1 MLRANSSNGRRG
13 GRRQAAVTA
22 VTICAALGTAGCGGG
37 STATSSDA
45 TKTPVD
51 SRIGYVRMDE
61 LVKVHPLYS
70 QLARLDDDMQ
80 ALQLKALGGN
90 IARSGS
96 DVAREE
102 KALQHELDQAAAET
116 KKALDGKEQE
126 YNRREQAAIA
136 AALGAGAGASGP
148 SGQQIAGGVQA
159 AANSQALAVEK
170 AANANLNAYR
180 SELIK
185 QDEDAEHSLQTSLS
199 QRALREYGAEA
210 DRLERAEADF
220 ALQEASDDSSERLS
234 LRTKLSNLALDDASH
249 ADVKAQLDAL
259 DKKEADALGA
269 MKNRDQ
275 STLVALQKRLHDESE
290 SELSAQV
297 KEIRARTVAKIN
309 ERTVDT
315 RKSVIGQL
323 GRLDTTTTTGGVAVP
338 GGVSPGMKAKLLAL
352 HAKFQHDFNSDA
364 SKTIAQFQKTRSDL
378 TRRFQELEGVDAG
391 AQSGAD
397 KEMDMLQRQRG
408 DLYNEMVAQIG
419 REVKVLAEQRG
430 INVVV
435 SDIVAPAGGVDL
447 TADAEKDIESLHE

>member
-1 MLRANSSNGRRG
+1 MLRASSSNRVPTGRIR
-13 GRRQAAVTA
+13 
-22 VTICAALGTAGCGGG
+22 AALSAATVALALCAGGCGGG
-37 STATSSDA
+37 ASSGASDA
-45 TKTPVD
+45 SKSAVD
-51 SRIGYVRMDE
+51 SRIGYVRMDD

-80 ALQLKALGGN
+80 ALQLRALGNN

-96 DVAREE
+96 DIAHDE
-102 KALQHELDQAAAET
+102 KVLQQELDVAAAQT

-136 AALGAGAGASGP
+136 AALGAGAGVTGP
-148 SGQQIAGGVQA
+148 GGQQIAGGVQA
-159 AANSQALAVEK
+159 AADAQAQAVEK
-170 AANANLNAYR
+170 AANANLNTYR

-210 DRLERAEADF
+210 DRLEAAEADF
-220 ALQEASDDSSERLS
+220 ALQEASNDSSDRLS

-275 STLVALQKRLHDESE
+275 AKLVAMQKRLHDDGET
-290 SELSAQV
+290 ELNAQV
-297 KEIRARTVAKIN
+297 AQIRKRTVAKIN

-323 GRLDTTTTTGGVAVP
+323 GQLGGSVTTGGASIP
-338 GGVSPGMKAKLLAL
+338 GGVSPDMKAKLVAL

-364 SKTIAQFQKTRSDL
+364 SKTLAQFAKTRSDL

-391 AQSGAD
+391 AQSGAG
-397 KEMDMLQRQRG
+397 KEMTTLQRQRG
-408 DLYNEMVAQIG
+408 DLYNQMVAQIG
-419 REVKVLAEQRG
+419 REVKVLAEARG

>member
-1 MLRANSSNGRRG
+1 MSRASSSNPVAAPRLRTALTAA
-13 GRRQAAVTA
+13 AAVA
-22 VTICAALGTAGCGGG
+22 VICATGCASKGF
-37 STATSSDA
+37 STVGDSS
-45 TKTPVD
+45 KSPVD

-80 ALQLKALGGN
+80 ALQLRALGSN

-96 DVAREE
+96 DVAAEE
-102 KALQHELDQAAAET
+102 KSLQHELDAAAAQT

-126 YNRREQAAIA
+126 YNKREQAAIA
-136 AALGAGAGASGP
+136 AALGAGAGATGP
-148 SGQQIAGGVQA
+148 GGQQIAGGMQA
-159 AANSQALAVEK
+159 AASSQAAVVEQ

-180 SELIK
+180 AELIK

-220 ALQEASDDSSERLS
+220 ALQEASGDSSDRLS

-275 STLVALQKRLHDESE
+275 ATLVAFQKRLHDSSE
-290 SELSAQV
+290 TELNSQV
-297 KEIRARTVAKIN
+297 VQIRKRTMAKIN

-315 RKSVIGQL
+315 RKSLIGQL
-323 GRLDTTTTTGGVAVP
+323 GQLSTSQSGGAPVP
-338 GGVSPGMKAKLLAL
+338 GGVSPDMKAKLVAL
-352 HAKFQHDFNSDA
+352 HAKFQHDFNGDA
-364 SKTIAQFQKTRSDL
+364 SKTLAQFAKTRTDL
-378 TRRFQELEGVDAG
+378 TRRFQELEGVDGDAQAG
-391 AQSGAD
+391 AG
-397 KEMDMLQRQRG
+397 KEMDTLQKQRG
-408 DLYNEMVAQIG
+408 DLYNQMVAQIG
-419 REVKVLAEQRG
+419 REVKVLAQQRG

-435 SDIVAPAGGVDL
+435 SDTVAPAGGVDL